1 MRANTLGVA
10 GGLAALALGTAVAE
24 EVLYET
30 SFENFPSAPI
40 KTLENGDLV
49 WTARGKSEV
58 FEKFHRTGSKCLHI
72 FGGEDNV
79 LEVAITGA
87 ARKAQGLQFHAERWT
102 GSAPFEFRVHAR
114 SGDKWVEVDK
124 LDNKVITGKRFLSDV
139 RVTLPEGGIDGL
151 RFTVT
156 APEHAGVL
164 IDDLFLIDSVPKPVP
179 KIAHE
184 AEEPIRRLLAEEDL
198 FVSGADGIKTFR
210 IPALITAM
218 NGDLIACVDAR
229 WEGHGDLIHAK
240 NIDIVIRR
248 STDNGKTWGPMEVVC
263 DFGPGLPASDPSFIL
278 DRETGEIFCF
288 YNYMDQNKAH
298 GEFRLY
304 VQSSK
309 DHGKT
314 WGTPRDITD
323 QIAKPEWKKDFK
335 FITSGRGIQRRNGDY
350 LHTLVNLQRG
360 LHLFGSRD
368 RGKTW
373 EFFDVPIKPANESK
387 VIELSDESLM
397 INCRVN
403 RPGYRYLHVGPD
415 ANGPWTGSKETGLA
429 DPGCNGSI
437 IRYTDVKDGY
447 AKNRLL
453 FSNASSVTG
462 RRNLA
467 VRISYDEGKTWSE
480 GKVIEEEFCAYSS
493 LSILKDGSI
502 GILYEPSG
510 HESVRF
516 ARLTLE
522 DLTDGKDAL
531 SKPYEIR

>member
-229 WEGHGDLIHAK
+229 WEGHSDLIHAK

-415 ANGPWTGSKETGLA
+415 ANGPWSGSKETGLA